1 MGPVVLESEEPL
13 CRKRVAFPKSTR
25 QSGFAMASLDMGSLY
40 AASSVIATDCSE
52 VNYAFLQCKKNQA
65 DPEACLTQGSAVI
78 ACTSAT

>member
-1 MGPVVLESEEPL
+1 MKKGPVVSSSRFVGTVRSPKHQAE
-13 CRKRVAFPKSTR
+13 RV
-25 QSGFAMASLDMGSLY
+25 AMASLDMGSLY

-52 VNYAFLQCKKNQA
+52 VNYAFLQCKKNHA